1 MKPRTTGRVSWPAV
15 VALALGP
22 LLVVGLLL
30 GLSRPENKSVS
41 AAVVNLDEAVT
52 VGDQLVPMG
61 RQLAAAMIEK
71 DEKVDWTLADAP
83 SAAAGL
89 RSGAYSAVVTIPQ
102 GFSAAATSFSANDA
116 AAAEQA
122 TIDVKVGANAPV
134 TDAQVAEQ
142 VSRLAVGTINATLTE
157 GYLDG
162 IYVGFN
168 TVGEQFTTIVDGAD
182 QLHDGTTQLADGA
195 KEASQGINQL
205 SAGMKLLADNGSK
218 LVDGGTQLVDGG
230 GKLVDG
236 GNQLVDGIG
245 QLGTGADKLA
255 DGVDQFAAQTP
266 KLVDGVSRLADGA
279 DTLLSQIPDYADGAA
294 QAIGGVTGLREGL
307 DAMLEGLGS
316 AEADTSGLDQL
327 ATGAQQLA
335 GGAKGL
341 DSGLGAVA
349 EGLGA
354 YAKGHQDQN
363 SQAAIGA
370 VTSRFQCPEEV
381 AQLPGMCDMLEQTFA
396 AGAAGGF
403 QAGAGM
409 GTAMLTTKDPQ
420 TGQSLRSGAA
430 GLADG
435 ATQLS
440 GGIDTLV
447 EELPK
452 QTEQQLGLLAG
463 GLTQL
468 RDGAATLEEKA
479 KPLVDAAPALGDGA
493 TQLLDGIT
501 QLDGQVGALPD
512 GVTQLAD
519 GARQLADGVGDLE
532 KGAGTFVDGVG
543 TYTDG
548 VGAYADGVAT
558 YADGAAQAADGAK
571 LAADGMVQLSDG
583 AAELD
588 KGVGTFATEL
598 AKGAD
603 QVPSYSQADRER
615 LSTVVASPIAR
626 ADGVI
631 TSDAV
636 PLVSLL
642 LTLGLWLGALAG
654 FVVARPVPRNV
665 VASRASS
672 VALWARA
679 VWLPVAILAAQGL
692 VLGVIGGA
700 VLDAGAGRTAGLALL
715 LAAVGVSFGLA
726 NHALAAWLGNV
737 GRAVSGL
744 LAAAT
749 VALGMSSSVG
759 WLSPVGAVSPLHN
772 AFVLVRTWLSGGT
785 GEIGLATV
793 ALLMAAI
800 AGIASLAAIAGR
812 RKLTAQQFRILS

>member
-1 MKPRTTGRVSWPAV
+1 MKPRTTVSWPAI

-30 GLSRPENKSVS
+30 GLSRPENKAVS

-52 VGDQLVPMG
+52 VGGQLVPMG

-89 RSGAYSAVVTIPQ
+89 RSGAYSAVVTIPK

-116 AAAEQA
+116 ATAEQA

-168 TVGEQFTTIVDGAD
+168 TVGEQFTTIVDGAS
-182 QLHDGTTQLADGA
+182 QLHDGTTKLASGA

-205 SAGMKLLADNGSK
+205 SAGLGQLADNGP
-218 LVDGGTQLVDGG
+218 
-230 GKLVDG
+230 KLVDG
-236 GNQLVDGIG
+236 GNKLVDGIG
-245 QLGTGADKLA
+245 QLGTGAGKLA
-255 DGVDQFAAQTP
+255 DGVDEFAAQTP
-266 KLVDGVSRLADGA
+266 KLVDGVGRLADGA
-279 DTLLSQIPDYADGAA
+279 DQLLSQVPAYADGAA
-294 QAIGGVTGLREGL
+294 QAIGGVSGLRKGL
-307 DAMLEGLGS
+307 DQMLDGLES
-316 AEADTSGLDQL
+316 AETDTSGLDQL
-327 ATGAQQLA
+327 AAGAKQVAGGAAGLSGGLEQVDSTLKGLAKDPVSMPDEAATQAATSVAMQYFGCADDPTTPECQGTIQVLKGVMQDTFSSGFAAGVGAGSTALNTADPASGTTLLQGAAQLA
-335 GGAKGL
+335 GGA
-341 DSGLGAVA
+341 
-349 EGLGA
+349 
-354 YAKGHQDQN
+354 DQ
-363 SQAAIGA
+363 
-370 VTSRFQCPEEV
+370 
-381 AQLPGMCDMLEQTFA
+381 
-396 AGAAGGF
+396 
-403 QAGAGM
+403 
-409 GTAMLTTKDPQ
+409 
-420 TGQSLRSGAA
+420 
-430 GLADG
+430 LADG
-435 ATQLS
+435 VGQLAT
-440 GGIDTLV
+440 
-447 EELPK
+447 ELPK
-452 QTEQQLGLLAG
+452 QTEAQLGQLID

-468 RDGAATLEEKA
+468 RDGAATLEKKA
-479 KPLVDAAPALGDGA
+479 KPLVDNAPALGDGA

-501 QLDGQVGALPD
+501 QLDRQVGALPA
-512 GVTQLAD
+512 GVNQLAD
-519 GARQLADGVGDLE
+519 GARQLADGVGELG
-532 KGAGTFVDGVG
+532 KGAGTFVDGVEK
-543 TYTDG
+543 YTDG
-548 VGAYADGVAT
+548 AS
-558 YADGAAQAADGAK
+558 QAADGAK
-571 LAADGMVQLSDG
+571 LAADGISQLADG

-588 KGVGTFATEL
+588 EGVGTFATEL

-615 LSTVVASPIAR
+615 LSTVVASPIER

-642 LTLGLWLGALAG
+642 LTVGLWLGALAG
-654 FVVARPVPRNV
+654 FVVSRPVPRDV

-672 VALWARA
+672 VALWART
-679 VWLPVAILAAQGL
+679 VWLPLAILAAQGV
-692 VLGVIGGA
+692 VLGLIGG
-700 VLDAGAGRTAGLALL
+700 VILEAGAARTLGLALL

-726 NHALAAWLGNV
+726 NHALAAWFGNV
-737 GRAVSGL
+737 GRAIAGL

-749 VALGMSSSVG
+749 VALGLSSSVG
-759 WLSPVGAVSPLHN
+759 WLSPLGAVSPLHN
-772 AFVLVRTWLSGGT
+772 AFLLVRTWLSGGT

-800 AGIASLAAIAGR
+800 AGIVSLASIATR
-812 RKLTAQQFRILS
+812 RKLTARQFVSAA